1 MEYKHILKIQKIK
14 TMAFYLAEHCFGL
27 FLVLTLFALIC
38 NGFVFYKYSIIA
50 EKQQIQDLG
59 VVLKFQE
66 NIYQDILE
74 IWSEQERK
82 FDQFENKQYPSLFQK
97 EQEQNQDQ
105 DQEKEIKSVD

>member
-14 TMAFYLAEHCFGL
+14 TLAFYLAEHCFGL

-38 NGFVFYKYSIIA
+38 NGFVFYKYSIVA

-82 FDQFENKQYPSLFQK
+82 FEESENKEYPSLFQK
-97 EQEQNQDQ
+97 EQDKEK